1 MIVCLK
7 NWLDFAAAVEIGGTE
22 VKKKLL
28 WQLQAKGN
36 YLGRTQLTNTN
47 EGKIILFITFT
58 VAWVEIMYIILKAVK
73 STLLKVNFV
82 EIFVTIVSVIILV
95 IHG

>member
-1 MIVCLK
+1 M
-7 NWLDFAAAVEIGGTE
+7 
-22 VKKKLL
+22 
-28 WQLQAKGN
+28 
-36 YLGRTQLTNTN
+36 GRTQLTNTN

-58 VAWVEIMYIILKAVK
+58 VAWVETMYIILKAVK
-73 STLLKVNFV
+73 STLLTVNFSV

>member
-1 MIVCLK
+1 MG
-7 NWLDFAAAVEIGGTE
+7 W
-22 VKKKLL
+22 
-28 WQLQAKGN
+28 
-36 YLGRTQLTNTN
+36 TQLTNTN
-47 EGKIILFITFT
+47 EGKMILFITFT

-73 STLLKVNFV
+73 YTLLKVNFV

>member
-1 MIVCLK
+1 M
-7 NWLDFAAAVEIGGTE
+7 
-22 VKKKLL
+22 
-28 WQLQAKGN
+28 
-36 YLGRTQLTNTN
+36 GRTQLTNTN

>member
-1 MIVCLK
+1 MITETIVTK
-7 NWLDFAAAVEIGGTE
+7 ISTKFTFKSVDFTAF
-22 VKKKLL
+22 
-28 WQLQAKGN
+28 
-36 YLGRTQLTNTN
+36 
-47 EGKIILFITFT
+47 KIIAGLPR
-58 VAWVEIMYIILKAVK
+58 ARSARGSPAIILKAVK

>member
-1 MIVCLK
+1 M
-7 NWLDFAAAVEIGGTE
+7 
-22 VKKKLL
+22 
-28 WQLQAKGN
+28 
-36 YLGRTQLTNTN
+36 GRTQLTNTN
-47 EGKIILFITFT
+47 ERKMILFITFT

>member
-1 MIVCLK
+1 MC
-7 NWLDFAAAVEIGGTE
+7 
-22 VKKKLL
+22 
-28 WQLQAKGN
+28 
-36 YLGRTQLTNTN
+36 RTQLTNTN
-47 EGKIILFITFT
+47 EGKMILFITFT

-82 EIFVTIVSVIILV
+82 EIFVTIFSVIFLV

>member
-1 MIVCLK
+1 M
-7 NWLDFAAAVEIGGTE
+7 
-22 VKKKLL
+22 
-28 WQLQAKGN
+28 
-36 YLGRTQLTNTN
+36 GRTQLTNTN

-58 VAWVEIMYIILKAVK
+58 VAWVESMYIILKAVK

-82 EIFVTIVSVIILV
+82 EIFVTVASVIILV

>member
-1 MIVCLK
+1 MC
-7 NWLDFAAAVEIGGTE
+7 
-22 VKKKLL
+22 
-28 WQLQAKGN
+28 
-36 YLGRTQLTNTN
+36 RTQLTNTN
-47 EGKIILFITFT
+47 EDKMILFITFT

-82 EIFVTIVSVIILV
+82 EIFVTIVSVIFLV

>member
-1 MIVCLK
+1 M
-7 NWLDFAAAVEIGGTE
+7 
-22 VKKKLL
+22 
-28 WQLQAKGN
+28 
-36 YLGRTQLTNTN
+36 GRTQLTNTN
-47 EGKIILFITFT
+47 EGKIILSITFS